1 MPDQPTRIMKAVSKI
16 PYVHLKCVPP
26 QLRRIITTYTTLI
39 IRGTGINKTFN
50 LTFCEDG
57 ASWHFDVGEKDPEKA
72 IHLFYSQPNNSLVFL
87 RDYSESCWISQY
99 LPVCQL

>member
-1 MPDQPTRIMKAVSKI
+1 MF
-16 PYVHLKCVPP
+16 
-26 QLRRIITTYTTLI
+26 
-39 IRGTGINKTFN
+39 G
-50 LTFCEDG
+50 EDG
-57 ASWHFDVGEKDPEKA
+57 ASWHLDGAEKEPEKA